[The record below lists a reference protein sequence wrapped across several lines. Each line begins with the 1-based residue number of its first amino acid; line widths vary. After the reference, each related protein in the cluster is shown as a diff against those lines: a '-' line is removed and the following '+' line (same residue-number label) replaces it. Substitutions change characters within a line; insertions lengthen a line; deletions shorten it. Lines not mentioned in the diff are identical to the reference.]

1 MTIDAVSCGVGLVA
15 SAVSQDERGPLLGGA
30 LADAAELAALEEAAA
45 RLRRHPGF
53 RAALAEYCRGMS
65 SPARIDWPVY
75 KLFDQIGRYVVCYML
90 IHNYY
95 AWIAGAGTAPTL
107 TALQKVCGV
116 SARQA
121 AGFVA
126 ALKSGR
132 LIITEPSPDD
142 RRVKHLRPAP
152 PMIAEIGRSARL
164 FIAASDGLG
173 GKGGGRATLLAD
185 NHDLLGDVIRRSA
198 AYVLAHGTII
208 HPFPRVL
215 HFAQRD
221 SGYLLLTA
229 VFAAHFGRLAPSAV
243 EDSLSYRQLARRFQ
257 VSAAHIG
264 SLMNEAQREG
274 WFHTDGRGRLA
285 GVAPDFVDEFEQWAS
300 WQMVHCTSLIE
311 AALAAF
317 DTAPL
322 VEVRVPDV
330 SAAG

>member
-1 MTIDAVSCGVGLVA
+1 MLVA
-15 SAVSQDERGPLLGGA
+15 SAALQDERGSGEA
-30 LADAAELAALEEAAA
+30 LANAAELAALEDAAA
-45 RLRRHPGF
+45 HLRRHPGF
-53 RAALAEYCRGMS
+53 RAALAAYCRGMS

-75 KLFDQIGRYVVCYML
+75 KLFDQIGRYLVCYML

-95 AWIAGAGTAPTL
+95 AWVRGTGPAPTL
-107 TALQKVCGV
+107 TALQKVSGV
-116 SARQA
+116 SERQT

-132 LIITEPSPDD
+132 LILTEPSPND

-164 FIAASDGLG
+164 FIAASDALAGRG
-173 GKGGGRATLLAD
+173 GARAALLAD

-198 AYVLAHGTII
+198 AYVLAHGTLI

-215 HFAQRD
+215 HFAERD

-229 VFAAHFGRLAPSAV
+229 VFAARFDGLASSPAAG
-243 EDSLSYRQLARRFQ
+243 SLSYRQLARRFQ

-285 GVAPDFVDEFEQWAS
+285 GVAPDFVEEFAQWAS
-300 WQMVHCTSLIE
+300 WQMVHCTGLIE
-311 AALAAF
+311 AALAA
-317 DTAPL
+317 TGSAL
-322 VEVRVPDV
+322 VEAGGPGVPAD
-330 SAAG
+330 AG